1 MSFLKE
7 IRDAAT
13 ALPLTDPRRVTLL
26 TYADEINKYV
36 RYLHEQPNT
45 GAMQRL
51 NALWVRATNLLEDIV
66 RSQPTPPTGG
76 AIEQQERLAA

>member
-13 ALPLTDPRRVTLL
+13 ALPLDDQRRVTLL
-26 TYADEINKYV
+26 MYADEIQKYV
-36 RYLHEQPNT
+36 RYLQEQPNA
-45 GAMQRL
+45 GALQRL
-51 NALWVRATNLLEDIV
+51 NALWVRATNLLEDII

-76 AIEQQERLAA
+76 AVEQERLAA